1 MRYFPL
7 FLIGLIAG
15 CNPSG
20 ETMPSDT
27 PAEVMIHDG
36 WVRAVEDVSAGTAAY
51 FILHNGTESD
61 RVLIAVETEIAER
74 AELHESRLED
84 GLLRM
89 RPVDNI
95 PVASNSSVELA
106 PGGYH
111 VMLLDLHQPFST
123 GDLVGVTLHFDDGT
137 ILDERL
143 PVQSAAGDHTH
154 HH

>member
-1 MRYFPL
+1 MRYFL
-7 FLIGLIAG
+7 LLLIPMIAG

-20 ETMPSDT
+20 EPVPSDT
-27 PAEVMIHDG
+27 PAEMMIQDG
-36 WVRAVEDVSAGTAAY
+36 WVRAVEDVSGGTAAY

-61 RVLIAVETEIAER
+61 RSLIAVEAEIADR

-111 VMLLDLHQPFST
+111 VMLLDLRQPLSA
-123 GDLVGVTLHFDDGT
+123 GDSVEIILHLDDGT
-137 ILDERL
+137 ILNEKL
-143 PVQSAAGDHTH
+143 HVQSGAGDHSH